1 MVEKLRVA
9 VIDDE
14 PLNREELIFLL
25 SLHPDVEVIGA
36 AGETSAAWR
45 LMEDTRPNLV
55 FLDIQMAGDSSGLD
69 LGRRLKRLP
78 RPPRLVFVTAHPEHA
93 LAAYDCEPDHFLVK
107 PINDTRLSEALQRV
121 RKTLAGA
128 SRPAPRLALPYSAKN
143 RFGETERVT
152 AFVFHHEVIFIQA
165 NPSGTVSVHLVGN
178 EVLDGVRQTLGELEA
193 LLMPN
198 GFFRVHKSFLINLAR
213 VRALKPRPGDEAYK
227 VALTGTAEEIPVGRQ
242 RLAPLREALGEA
254 TRR

>member
-1 MVEKLRVA
+1 M
-9 VIDDE
+9 IDDE

-36 AGETSAAWR
+36 AGEASAAWQ
-45 LMEDTRPNLV
+45 LIEDTRPNLV
-55 FLDIQMAGDSSGLD
+55 FLDIQMEGDSSGLD

-78 RPPRLVFVTAHPEHA
+78 RPPRVVFVTAHPEHA

-107 PINDTRLSEALQRV
+107 PINDTQLSEALQRA

-128 SRPAPRLALPYSAKN
+128 SQPAPPLALPYSAKN
-143 RFGETERVT
+143 RFGETERIT
-152 AFVFHHEVIFIQA
+152 AYVSHHEVIFIQA

-178 EVLDGVRQTLGELEA
+178 EVLDGVRQTLHELEA
-193 LLMPN
+193 H
-198 GFFRVHKSFLINLAR
+198 GFFRVHKSFLVNLAR
-213 VRALKPRPGDEAYK
+213 VRALKPRPGDDAYK

>member
-36 AGETSAAWR
+36 AGEASAAWK
-45 LMEDTRPNLV
+45 LIEGTRPNLV

-78 RPPRLVFVTAHPEHA
+78 RPPRVVFLTAHPEH

-107 PINDTRLSEALQRV
+107 PMNETRLSEALQRV
-121 RKTLAGA
+121 RKTLASA
-128 SRPAPRLALPYSAKN
+128 SQPASRLALPYSEKN
-143 RFGETERVT
+143 RFGQTERVP
-152 AFVFHHEVIFIQA
+152 AFVFHHEVI
-165 NPSGTVSVHLVGN
+165 
-178 EVLDGVRQTLGELEA
+178 R
-193 LLMPN
+193 
-198 GFFRVHKSFLINLAR
+198 
-213 VRALKPRPGDEAYK
+213 
-227 VALTGTAEEIPVGRQ
+227 
-242 RLAPLREALGEA
+242 
-254 TRR
+254 

>member
-36 AGETSAAWR
+36 AWK
-45 LMEDTRPNLV
+45 LIEDTRPNLV
-55 FLDIQMAGDSSGLD
+55 FLDIQMAADSSGLD

-78 RPPRLVFVTAHPEHA
+78 RPPRVVFVTAHPEHA

-128 SRPAPRLALPYSAKN
+128 SQPAPRLALPYSVKKQVRRN
-143 RFGETERVT
+143 RAGYGLCV
-152 AFVFHHEVIFIQA
+152 
-165 NPSGTVSVHLVGN
+165 P
-178 EVLDGVRQTLGELEA
+178 
-193 LLMPN
+193 P
-198 GFFRVHKSFLINLAR
+198 
-213 VRALKPRPGDEAYK
+213 
-227 VALTGTAEEIPVGRQ
+227 
-242 RLAPLREALGEA
+242 
-254 TRR
+254 